1 LTHLVRLR
9 LAIVTLQID
18 FLCDSLLPEYMVAAS
33 YTFHKSQVSKQTTQL
48 IKADIRIG
56 PALEN
61 FL

>member
-1 LTHLVRLR
+1 V
-9 LAIVTLQID
+9 AIVTLQID
-18 FLCDSLLPEYMVAAS
+18 FLRDSLLPEYMVAAS

-48 IKADIRIG
+48 TKADIHIG